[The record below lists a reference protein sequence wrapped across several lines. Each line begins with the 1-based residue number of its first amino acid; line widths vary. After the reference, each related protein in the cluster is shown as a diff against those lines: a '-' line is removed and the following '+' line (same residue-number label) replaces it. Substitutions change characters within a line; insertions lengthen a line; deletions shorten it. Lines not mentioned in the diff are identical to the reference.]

1 MSQGSDPILDCPLDE
16 IPNPQELIEAAM
28 RWHFSPQTG
37 SRYWLRRAKTLDFDP
52 RRDVH
57 TFADLKLFPNVVN
70 EMREVQIEDLIP
82 QGYDSPDQLFGVFES
97 GGTTGPPKR
106 VVCMADWLARWLTFG
121 TRSLDERGC
130 PPGLNWLVLLPTGP
144 HMAGHGAREQAR
156 ARGGIVFTIDMD
168 PRWVKRCIAEGRVS
182 EADRY
187 VEHLITQARSL
198 LETQNIGIIITTPP
212 LLERLAKHDDLV
224 SLINE
229 KVRVIQWAGAHMDAD
244 TRYLFRTEVFPGVGL
259 YGFYAS
265 TMVLGGAYE
274 RIGLTDDDP
283 CVFDP
288 FSPYL
293 SFSVINPETGDE
305 VGYGERGQ
313 VVMNHI
319 SKGMLAPN
327 NLERDM
333 AVRVKPPA
341 GQLGDSVA
349 DVSPVASFDDQSV
362 IEGVY

>member
-1 MSQGSDPILDCPLDE
+1 MSQDSDPILDCPVDE
-16 IPNPQELIEAAM
+16 VPDPQELIEAAM

-70 EMREVQIEDLIP
+70 EMRDVRIEDLIP
-82 QGYDSPDQLFGVFES
+82 QGYDSPSQLFGVFES
-97 GGTTGPPKR
+97 GGTTGAPKR
-106 VVCMADWLARWLTFG
+106 VVCMADWLARWLAFG
-121 TRSLDERGC
+121 TRSLDARSC
-130 PPGLNWLVLLPTGP
+130 PPGLNWLVLLPNGP

-182 EADRY
+182 EAGHYAD
-187 VEHLITQARSL
+187 HLIAQARSL
-198 LETQNIGIIITTPP
+198 LETQDIGIIVTTPP
-212 LLERLAKHDDLV
+212 LLERLAAYDDLV
-224 SLINE
+224 TLIHE

-244 TRYLFRTEVFPGVGL
+244 TRHLFRTEVFPGVAL

-274 RIGLTDDDP
+274 RTGLTDDDP

-293 SFSVINPETGDE
+293 AFSVINPETGED

-313 VVMNHI
+313 VVMNHV

-333 AVRVKPPA
+333 AVRVKPLA

-349 DVSPVASFDDQSV
+349 DVSPVASFDNASV

>member
-1 MSQGSDPILDCPLDE
+1 MSRDADPILDCPIDE
-16 IPNPQELIEAAM
+16 VPDSQQLIEAAM

-37 SRYWLRRAKTLDFDP
+37 SPYWLERAKTLEFDP
-52 RRDVH
+52 RQDVH
-57 TFADLKLFPNVVN
+57 TFADLKLFPNIIN
-70 EMREVQIEDLIP
+70 EMRNVRVEELIP
-82 QGYDSPDQLFGVFES
+82 KGYESPDEVFGVFES
-97 GGTTGPPKR
+97 GGTTGAPKR
-106 VVCMADWLARWLTFG
+106 VVCTADWLERWLAFG
-121 TRSLDERGC
+121 TRNMDARGC
-130 PPGLNWLVLLPTGP
+130 PRGLNWLVMMPSGP
-144 HMAGHGAREQAR
+144 HMAGNGAREQAR

-168 PRWVKRCIAEGRVS
+168 PRWVKMCIAEGRGQDA
-182 EADRY
+182 ERY
-187 VEHLITQARSL
+187 VDHLIKQAGSL
-198 LETQNIGIIITTPP
+198 LESQQIGILLTTPP
-212 LLERLAKHDDLV
+212 LLERLAQHDELV
-224 SLINE
+224 TLIND

-244 TRYLFRTEVFPGVGL
+244 TRHLLRTEVFPGIEIH
-259 YGFYAS
+259 GFYAS

-293 SFSVINPETGDE
+293 SFSVINPETGED
-305 VGYGERGQ
+305 VGYGKRGQ

-327 NLERDM
+327 NLERDT
-333 AVRVKPPA
+333 AIRVRPPG

-349 DVSPVASFDDQSV
+349 DVSPVASFDNASV

>member
-1 MSQGSDPILDCPLDE
+1 MSQDADPVLDCPVDE
-16 IPNPQELIEAAM
+16 VPDPQELIEAAM

-37 SRYWLRRAKTLDFDP
+37 SRYWLERAKTLDFDP

-70 EMREVQIEDLIP
+70 EMRDVRVEELIP
-82 QGYDSPDQLFGVFES
+82 KGYQSPAELFGVFES
-97 GGTTGPPKR
+97 GGTTGAPKR
-106 VVCMADWLARWLTFG
+106 VICTADWLARWLAFG
-121 TRSLDERGC
+121 TRNMDTRGC
-130 PPGLNWLVLLPTGP
+130 PYGLNWLVLMPSGP
-144 HMAGHGAREQAR
+144 HMAGNGAREQAR
-156 ARGGIVFTIDMD
+156 ARDGLVFTIDMD
-168 PRWVKRCIAEGRVS
+168 PRWVKKCLAEGRAQDA
-182 EADRY
+182 ERY
-187 VEHLITQARSL
+187 VEHLIKQAGSL
-198 LETQNIGIIITTPP
+198 LATQDIGVIVTTPP
-212 LLERLAKHDDLV
+212 LLERLARHDELV
-224 SLINE
+224 RLVND

-259 YGFYAS
+259 HGFYAS

-274 RIGLTDDDP
+274 RIDLTDDDP

-293 SFSVINPETGDE
+293 SFSVINPETSVD

-327 NLERDM
+327 NLERDT

-349 DVSPVASFDDQSV
+349 DVSPVASFDNASV